1 MTKEIVVAYYKENI
15 EWLGNVKDYKITI
28 YNKSPFNIPNTIKLK
43 NVGREMHTYFYHI
56 IENYDN
62 LSDVT
67 FFTQGNPFDH
77 VSNYIEILNGY
88 PQTLSNSVLSIED
101 AHFFSDK
108 PTYKCDMYGNDI
120 YGNPYHWGLD
130 MNVIW
135 KTIFTSLPPEKIE
148 FTAGC
153 IFCVTKEQIKIRD
166 LSFYQKCLEL
176 SIIRERSPWEYE
188 RLMSFIFNQNII

>member
-1 MTKEIVVAYYKENI
+1 MTKEIVVAYYRENI
-15 EWLGNVKDYKITI
+15 EWLENVKDYKITI
-28 YNKSPFNIPNTIKLK
+28 YNKSHIDIPNTIKLE
-43 NVGREMHTYFYHI
+43 NVGREMNTYFHHI

-62 LSDVT
+62 LSDVI
-67 FFTQGNPFDH
+67 FFTQGNPLDH

-88 PQTLSNSVLSIED
+88 PQTLSNSVLSIGD
-101 AHFFSDK
+101 AHFFSDII
-108 PTYKCDMYGNDI
+108 TFICDM

-135 KTIFTSLPPEKIE
+135 KTVFTSPSPEKIE

-176 SIIRERSPWEYE
+176 SVNRERSPWEYE
-188 RLMSFIFNQNII
+188 RLMSFIFNQKII

>member
-15 EWLGNVKDYKITI
+15 EWLENVKDYKITI
-28 YNKSPFNIPNTIKLK
+28 YNKSHIDIPNTIKLE
-43 NVGREMHTYFYHI
+43 NVGREMNTYFHHI

-62 LSDVT
+62 LSDVI
-67 FFTQGNPFDH
+67 FFTQGNPLDH

-88 PQTLSNSVLSIED
+88 PQTLSNSVLSIGD
-101 AHFFSDK
+101 AHFFSDII
-108 PTYKCDMYGNDI
+108 TFICDM

-135 KTIFTSLPPEKIE
+135 KTVFTSPAPEKIE

-176 SIIRERSPWEYE
+176 SVIRERSPWEYE

>member
-1 MTKEIVVAYYKENI
+1 MTKEVVVAYYKENI
-15 EWLGNVKDYKITI
+15 EWLENVKDYKITI
-28 YNKSPFNIPNTIKLK
+28 YNKSHIDIPNTIKLE
-43 NVGREMHTYFYHI
+43 NVGREMNTYFHHI

-62 LSDVT
+62 LSDVI
-67 FFTQGNPFDH
+67 FFTQGNPLDH

-88 PQTLSNSVLSIED
+88 PQTLSNSVLSIGD
-101 AHFFSDK
+101 AHFFSDII
-108 PTYKCDMYGNDI
+108 TFICDM

-135 KTIFTSLPPEKIE
+135 KTVFTSPAPEKIE

-176 SIIRERSPWEYE
+176 SVIRERSPWEYE

>member
-1 MTKEIVVAYYKENI
+1 MTKEVVVAYYRENLK
-15 EWLGNVKDYKITI
+15 WLKNVKDYKITI
-28 YNKSPFNIPNTIKLK
+28 YNKSSYDIENTISLD

-56 IENYDN
+56 VENYDN

-88 PQTLSNSVLSIED
+88 PQTLSNSILSINNT
-101 AHFFSDK
+101 HFFSDNLSFR
-108 PTYKCDMYGNDI
+108 CDMYGNDI
-120 YGNPYHWGLD
+120 YGNIYHPGLD

-135 KTIFTSLPPEKIE
+135 NTIFTSPTPENIE

-153 IFCVTKEQIKIRD
+153 IFCITKEQIKIRD
-166 LSFYQKCLEL
+166 LSFYQKCFEL
-176 SIIRERSPWEYE
+176 SKVRNSSPWEFE
-188 RLMSFIFNQNII
+188 RLMSFVFNENVI

>member
-15 EWLGNVKDYKITI
+15 EWLENVKDYKITI
-28 YNKSPFNIPNTIKLK
+28 YNKSHIDIPNTIKLE
-43 NVGREMHTYFYHI
+43 NVGREMNTYFHHI

-62 LSDVT
+62 LSDVI
-67 FFTQGNPFDH
+67 FFTQGNPLDH

-88 PQTLSNSVLSIED
+88 PQTLSNSVLSIGD
-101 AHFFSDK
+101 AHFFSDII
-108 PTYKCDMYGNDI
+108 TFICDM

-135 KTIFTSLPPEKIE
+135 KTIFTSPTPEKIE

-153 IFCVTKEQIKIRD
+153 IFCVTKEQIRMRD
-166 LSFYQKCLEL
+166 ISFYEKCKKITEE
-176 SIIRERSPWEYE
+176 REHSPWEFE
-188 RLMSFIFNQNII
+188 RMMFYVFNNKIK

>member
-15 EWLGNVKDYKITI
+15 EWLENVKDYKITI
-28 YNKSPFNIPNTIKLK
+28 YNKSHIDIPNTIKLE
-43 NVGREMHTYFYHI
+43 NVGREMNTYFHHI

-62 LSDVT
+62 LSDVI
-67 FFTQGNPFDH
+67 FFTQGNPLDH

-88 PQTLSNSVLSIED
+88 PQTLSNSVLSIGD
-101 AHFFSDK
+101 AHFFSDII
-108 PTYKCDMYGNDI
+108 TFICDM

-135 KTIFTSLPPEKIE
+135 KTVFTSPAPEKIE

-153 IFCVTKEQIKIRD
+153 IFCVTKEQIRMRD
-166 LSFYQKCLEL
+166 ISFYEKCKKITEE
-176 SIIRERSPWEYE
+176 REHSPWEFE
-188 RLMSFIFNQNII
+188 RMMFYVFNNKIK

>member
-1 MTKEIVVAYYKENI
+1 MTKEVVVAYYKENI
-15 EWLGNVKDYKITI
+15 EWLENIKDYKITI
-28 YNKSPFNIPNTIKLK
+28 YNKSHLDIPNTIKLE
-43 NVGREMHTYFYHI
+43 NVGREMNTYFHHI

-62 LSDVT
+62 LSDVI
-67 FFTQGNPFDH
+67 FFTQGNPLDH

-88 PQTLSNSVLSIED
+88 PQTLSNSVLSIGD
-101 AHFFSDK
+101 AHFFSDII
-108 PTYKCDMYGNDI
+108 TFICDM

-135 KTIFTSLPPEKIE
+135 KTVFTSPAPEKIE

-176 SIIRERSPWEYE
+176 SVIRERSPWEYE

>member
-1 MTKEIVVAYYKENI
+1 MTKEIVVAYYRENI
-15 EWLGNVKDYKITI
+15 EWLENVKDYKITI
-28 YNKSPFNIPNTIKLK
+28 YNKSHIDIPNTIKLE
-43 NVGREMHTYFYHI
+43 NVGREMNTYFHHI

-62 LSDVT
+62 LSDVI
-67 FFTQGNPFDH
+67 FFTQGNPLDH

-88 PQTLSNSVLSIED
+88 PQTLSNSVLSIGD
-101 AHFFSDK
+101 AHFFSDII
-108 PTYKCDMYGNDI
+108 TFICDM

-135 KTIFTSLPPEKIE
+135 KTVFTSPSPEKIE
-148 FTAGC
+148 FTSGC

-176 SIIRERSPWEYE
+176 SVNRERSPWEYE
-188 RLMSFIFNQNII
+188 RLMSFIFNQKII

>member
-1 MTKEIVVAYYKENI
+1 MTKEVVVAYYKENI
-15 EWLGNVKDYKITI
+15 EWLENVKDYKITI
-28 YNKSPFNIPNTIKLK
+28 YNKSHIDIPNTIKLE
-43 NVGREMHTYFYHI
+43 NVGREMNTYFHHI

-62 LSDVT
+62 LSDVI
-67 FFTQGNPFDH
+67 FFTQGNPLDH

-88 PQTLSNSVLSIED
+88 PQTLSNSVLSIGD
-101 AHFFSDK
+101 SHFFSDII
-108 PTYKCDMYGNDI
+108 TFICDM

-135 KTIFTSLPPEKIE
+135 KTVFTSPAPEKIE

-176 SIIRERSPWEYE
+176 SVIRERSPWEFE

>member
-15 EWLGNVKDYKITI
+15 EWLENVKDYKITI
-28 YNKSPFNIPNTIKLK
+28 YNKSHIDIPNTIKLE
-43 NVGREMHTYFYHI
+43 NVGREMNTYFHHI

-62 LSDVT
+62 LSDVI
-67 FFTQGNPFDH
+67 FFTQGNPLDH

-88 PQTLSNSVLSIED
+88 PQTLSNSVLSIGD
-101 AHFFSDK
+101 AHFFSDII
-108 PTYKCDMYGNDI
+108 TFICDM

-176 SIIRERSPWEYE
+176 SKNRKNSPWEYE

>member
-1 MTKEIVVAYYKENI
+1 MTKEVVVAYYRENI
-15 EWLGNVKDYKITI
+15 KWLENVKDYKITI
-28 YNKSPFNIPNTIKLK
+28 YNKSYIDIPNTIKLE
-43 NVGREMHTYFYHI
+43 NVGREMNTYFHHI

-62 LSDVT
+62 LSDVI
-67 FFTQGNPFDH
+67 FFTQGNPLDH

-88 PQTLSNSVLSIED
+88 PQTLSNSVLSIGD
-101 AHFFSDK
+101 AHFFSDII
-108 PTYKCDMYGNDI
+108 TFICDM

-176 SIIRERSPWEYE
+176 SVIRERSPWEYE

>member
-1 MTKEIVVAYYKENI
+1 MTKEVVVAYYRENI

-88 PQTLSNSVLSIED
+88 PQTLSNSVLSIGD

-135 KTIFTSLPPEKIE
+135 KTVFTSLPPEKIE

-176 SIIRERSPWEYE
+176 SKNRKNSPWEYE